1 MCVPGWSS
9 EQIKALVLH
18 PDFQELLV
26 DLRNT
31 QTKYRQE
38 FEDKPKVLMFPFHKV
53 RLWCFYECT
62 LLKALQMIGVD
73 ASFDFDVSVPNPP
86 WMDANEDGILRVPPR
101 RNLRHAEDAA
111 AAAAAKVEQ
120 GMLMMEE
127 MGICARFGNEL
138 CRNMLMRN
146 EGDVNVAVEALW
158 ALAPLAGPLA
168 GPRFDHVLN

>member
-1 MCVPGWSS
+1 VCVPGWSS
-9 EQIKALVLH
+9 EQIKALVL
-18 PDFQELLV
+18 DQGFQELLV
-26 DLRNT
+26 GLRDT
-31 QTKYRQE
+31 QTKYRE
-38 FEDKPKVLMFPFHKV
+38 HFEDKPKVLMFPFHKV

-73 ASFDFDVSVPNPP
+73 ATFDFDVSVPNPP
-86 WMDANEDGILRVPPR
+86 WMDANEDGILRVPPK

-111 AAAAAKVEQ
+111 AAAVAKVQQ

-146 EGDVNVAVEALW
+146 EGDVNVAVDALW
-158 ALAPLAGPLA
+158 QLAPLAGHLA
-168 GPRFDHVLN
+168 EPRFDLV

>member
-1 MCVPGWSS
+1 MQFTVCVPGWSS

-18 PDFQELLV
+18 PAFQELLV
-26 DLRNT
+26 GLRNT
-31 QTKYRQE
+31 QTKYREE
-38 FEDKPKVLMFPFHKV
+38 FENKPKVLMFPFHKV
-53 RLWCFYECT
+53 RLWCFYECP
-62 LLKALQMIGVD
+62 LLIALQMIGVD
-73 ASFDFDVSVPNPP
+73 ATFDFDVSVPNPP
-86 WMDANEDGILRVPPR
+86 WMDANEDGILRVPPK

-111 AAAAAKVEQ
+111 AAAVAKVEQ

-158 ALAPLAGPLA
+158 ALAPLAGP
-168 GPRFDHVLN
+168 RFYPV